1 MAKKQEQQLPVPDW
15 YLKLEAEYLAA
26 LEGQQKAV
34 VKDKNY
40 ERAQLLC
47 NLLQTI
53 CEAANGVEEMET
65 DAGTTRILS
74 FRYKP
79 TIEFYED
86 DVRIIKE
93 LAEEM
98 GEEFPYII
106 EEQ

>member
-1 MAKKQEQQLPVPDW
+1 MTKN
-15 YLKLEAEYLAA
+15 
-26 LEGQQKAV
+26 
-34 VKDKNY
+34 KNY
-40 ERAQLLC
+40 ERTQLLC

-74 FRYKP
+74 FRYEP
-79 TIEFYED
+79 VFEFFED

-93 LAEEM
+93 LADEM

-106 EEQ
+106 Q

>member
-1 MAKKQEQQLPVPDW
+1 MA
-15 YLKLEAEYLAA
+15 
-26 LEGQQKAV
+26 
-34 VKDKNY
+34 KDKNY

-74 FRYKP
+74 LRYEP
-79 TIEFYED
+79 TFEFFED
-86 DVRIIKE
+86 DVKIIKE

-98 GEEFPYII
+98 GEEFPYILK
-106 EEQ
+106 EQ

>member
-1 MAKKQEQQLPVPDW
+1 MA
-15 YLKLEAEYLAA
+15 
-26 LEGQQKAV
+26 
-34 VKDKNY
+34 KDKNY

-74 FRYKP
+74 FRYEP